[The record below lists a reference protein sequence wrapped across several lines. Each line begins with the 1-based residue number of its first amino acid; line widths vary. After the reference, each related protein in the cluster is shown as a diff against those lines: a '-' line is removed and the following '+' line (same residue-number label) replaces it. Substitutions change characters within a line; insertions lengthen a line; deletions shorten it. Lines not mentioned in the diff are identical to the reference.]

1 MNQSRSAVRAG
12 LQAVLH
18 LVILVSN
25 LVLATLVALLLVCV
39 RPASGN
45 DDAVQTARAERL
57 SLPMTEW
64 PAANGE
70 RDAYAYLI
78 AIHGLSL
85 HGHVYNRLG
94 EKLSARG
101 ITTVAPDLRGYG
113 GWARFSEGGGADT
126 KRGDIVDYNESL
138 TDLMRITDDI
148 KCEHPNTPIYV
159 LGESLGASMAVQ
171 LAAHRPEAI
180 DGLILSAPGVKLHHC
195 FSLNMLPGVMH
206 MLVAQK
212 HQLDIAP
219 YLRKHF
225 SNDDAIVFEHLSDQT
240 VRTRF
245 SIRDILS
252 TCKVVR
258 QTLKVAPQVPGHVPV
273 LILQGGQDKML
284 KPAGAQLLRISF
296 ARHDADLLSL
306 PAAGHILLET
316 SKPNTAAMSA
326 VDSWLN
332 KQITRRSFVASA
344 PLRESAGSVIQ
355 SGIPI
360 SNGDL

>member
-1 MNQSRSAVRAG
+1 M
-12 LQAVLH
+12 LH
-18 LVILVSN
+18 LLILVSN
-25 LVLATLVALLLVCV
+25 LVLATAVALLLVCV
-39 RPASGN
+39 RPACGSG
-45 DDAVQTARAERL
+45 DADSTASLSERL
-57 SLPMTEW
+57 SLPITEW
-64 PAANGE
+64 HAAPGDG
-70 RDAYAYLI
+70 RQDVYLI
-78 AIHGLSL
+78 AIHGMSL

-94 EKLSARG
+94 ETLRAQG
-101 ITTVAPDLRGYG
+101 ITVIAPDLRGYG
-113 GWARFSEGGGADT
+113 GWSSE
-126 KRGDIVDYNESL
+126 VDYKRSL
-138 TDLMRITDDI
+138 SDLTRITDEI
-148 KCEHPNTPIYV
+148 KRRSPDAPVYV

-171 LAAHRPEAI
+171 LAAQRPDSI

-195 FSLNMLPGVMH
+195 ISLNMVPGVMH

-219 YLRKHF
+219 YLRKHI
-225 SNDDAIVFEHLSDQT
+225 SNDEEIISEHLGDQT

-245 SIRDILS
+245 SIKAILS

-296 ARHDADLLSL
+296 ARHDADLVCL

-316 SKPNTAAMSA
+316 AKPNVAAMSA
-326 VDSWLN
+326 VDAWLS

-344 PLRESAGSVIQ
+344 LRLPENAGSAIQ
-355 SGIPI
+355 SGTGL